1 MSTEDSPVASLDLG
15 TTFSC
20 ISYWTHGAPVVI
32 ANDQGNRTTP
42 SVVAFTDTEILV
54 GEAAANQAA
63 MNPTNTIYEIKRL
76 IGRRFSDTTVQN
88 DIKQWPFK
96 VVCGPDDK
104 PLVEVKFKGET
115 KRYTPEEISAKIIMK
130 MRQTVETYLGKPI
143 SKILITVPA
152 YFNDSQ
158 RQATKDAGTIAGLQ
172 VIKILNE
179 PTAAAL
185 SYGLDRKDKADR
197 NVLIFDCGGGT
208 HDTSILNI
216 SDGFFEVKATCGD
229 SHLGGADFDNALL
242 NHFAQ
247 EFKKKYK
254 KDISTNPRAL
264 RRLRTACERAK
275 RTLSSSM
282 QATIEVE
289 SLFEGQDF
297 NTSITRAKFEELCS
311 DLFKATISPVE
322 QVLRDAKIS
331 KNKVDDIVLVGGS
344 TRIPKIQQLL
354 SEYFNGKELNRSQN
368 PDEVVST
375 GACVE
380 SAILMGVRDKNLN
393 DLILVD
399 VTPLSLGIETA
410 GGQMAVVIPRN
421 TTVPTKKSQI
431 FSTFSD
437 NQPAVTI
444 QVYEGERARTKD
456 NNLLGKFDLMG
467 IPPAP
472 RGVPK
477 IEVTFDVNANGI
489 LEVSAEDKTSGKK
502 SNITIKNDKGRL
514 SDAEIKRMLDEA
526 EAQKDEDEKFKKR
539 MEAKNGFEQYVY
551 SVKNSMS
558 EEPLASKLSAS
569 DKEMIKGVVDSLTQ
583 WLETNPNASIE
594 EYTQKKQELETKV
607 APIMRKLYEGASAS
621 SNPTS
626 GPTVE
631 EVD

>member
-1 MSTEDSPVASLDLG
+1 MSTEDFPVASLDLG

-254 KDISTNPRAL
+254 KDISTNPAII
-264 RRLRTACERAK
+264 T
-275 RTLSSSM
+275 SSSNC
-282 QATIEVE
+282 
-289 SLFEGQDF
+289 L
-297 NTSITRAKFEELCS
+297 
-311 DLFKATISPVE
+311 
-322 QVLRDAKIS
+322 
-331 KNKVDDIVLVGGS
+331 
-344 TRIPKIQQLL
+344 
-354 SEYFNGKELNRSQN
+354 
-368 PDEVVST
+368 
-375 GACVE
+375 
-380 SAILMGVRDKNLN
+380 
-393 DLILVD
+393 
-399 VTPLSLGIETA
+399 
-410 GGQMAVVIPRN
+410 
-421 TTVPTKKSQI
+421 
-431 FSTFSD
+431 
-437 NQPAVTI
+437 
-444 QVYEGERARTKD
+444 
-456 NNLLGKFDLMG
+456 
-467 IPPAP
+467 
-472 RGVPK
+472 
-477 IEVTFDVNANGI
+477 
-489 LEVSAEDKTSGKK
+489 
-502 SNITIKNDKGRL
+502 
-514 SDAEIKRMLDEA
+514 
-526 EAQKDEDEKFKKR
+526 
-539 MEAKNGFEQYVY
+539 
-551 SVKNSMS
+551 
-558 EEPLASKLSAS
+558 
-569 DKEMIKGVVDSLTQ
+569 
-583 WLETNPNASIE
+583 
-594 EYTQKKQELETKV
+594 
-607 APIMRKLYEGASAS
+607 
-621 SNPTS
+621 
-626 GPTVE
+626 
-631 EVD
+631 